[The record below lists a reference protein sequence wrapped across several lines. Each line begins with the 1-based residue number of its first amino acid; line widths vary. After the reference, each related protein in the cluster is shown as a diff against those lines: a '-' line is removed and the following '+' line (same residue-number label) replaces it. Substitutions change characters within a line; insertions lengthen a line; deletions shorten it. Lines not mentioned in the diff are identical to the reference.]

1 MEKRTKKI
9 LNEKAKSTNKS
20 NTWNK
25 HEQTMARKPAIR
37 PFGHSAIRLISSDPR
52 IVDFFQVTFVNS
64 TSEGHCLPHGQIILS
79 SRTQTMKNRFLR
91 CFVVNS
97 AQTMLHY
104 KVAITLD

>member
-1 MEKRTKKI
+1 MRKPNQQTNQTHET
-9 LNEKAKSTNKS
+9 NTNKPWQES
-20 NTWNK
+20 
-25 HEQTMARKPAIR
+25 Q